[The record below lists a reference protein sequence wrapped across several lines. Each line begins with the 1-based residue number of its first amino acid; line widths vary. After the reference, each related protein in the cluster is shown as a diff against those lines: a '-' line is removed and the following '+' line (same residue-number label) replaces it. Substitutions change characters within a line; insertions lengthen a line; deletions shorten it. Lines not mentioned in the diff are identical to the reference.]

1 MYNYNKTINRFDNL
15 NDFDTSKKNFVAP
28 HHIYKL
34 LNKLKNFD
42 AKATV
47 NHILKISACNVKQDA
62 DLKNIFDFFKWN
74 EEKRIFETVIKQEDL
89 IRKIALVYDLK
100 MEEIKKQ
107 VPIVDGEETRQIYR
121 KGSGNNSNLSFHKYS
136 TNNYHGVF
144 ETLNGDLSFSQSRNG
159 NFSLFKILDGVESI
173 FQVQKPIAINNSQG
187 FDRNLTNYEFNDV
200 FLTNSGKVGWNQHSL
215 HLVIY
220 IFNIF

>member
-34 LNKLKNFD
+34 LNKLKNFE

-74 EEKRIFETVIKQEDL
+74 EEKRMFETEVKQEDL
-89 IRKIALVYDLK
+89 INKIGLVYDLK
-100 MEEIKKQ
+100 TEEIKKQ
-107 VPIVDGEETRQIYR
+107 VPIVVEEDTRQINR
-121 KGSGNNSNLSFHKYS
+121 KGSGNNSNLSFHKY
-136 TNNYHGVF
+136 TANNPHGVF

-159 NFSLFKILDGVESI
+159 KILL
-173 FQVQKPIAINNSQG
+173 N
-187 FDRNLTNYEFNDV
+187 
-200 FLTNSGKVGWNQHSL
+200 
-215 HLVIY
+215 
-220 IFNIF
+220 